1 MFRLSYR
8 ALAAVLIAVLILSLV
23 PMLLLSP
30 FTTACADD
38 YSFSVGVHAV
48 WAESSSLVKVL
59 QAAAHTAA
67 ESYYA
72 WQGSYSA
79 IFLMALQPAVFGE
92 ALYALTPALML
103 LALAGGLF
111 SLCAVLFGRVFHA
124 PRGFGS
130 CVAALLMLVSVQ
142 LAPSPVQGFYW
153 YNGSVY
159 YTFFFGLSLVSFA
172 LALYTADIGGVWRI
186 ALLSLLNLLLGGGN
200 YVTALNAA
208 LIFTLLTL
216 ALRLFKR
223 RWARLL
229 APLGCLLLGLAV
241 SAAAPGNA
249 VRGAA
254 FADTPGAL
262 EAVLLSFP
270 AAADAALRFFSLPV
284 AGVMLLIG
292 FLAWQAAPET
302 RIRFRLPGLITLL
315 SVCLFA
321 AQFTPTLY
329 AMGSSGDGR
338 LTDILFYAFLL
349 LLALNVFYWV
359 GWLRQRVSARVGDG
373 RVALLPLCGAC
384 LLSLSCAAGFIFSG
398 HGFTSLMALGE
409 LRSGEAAA
417 YRAVTDERLTLLRD
431 PAIPDAVLPA
441 YPSQPYLLYFDDIT
455 PDPDDWR
462 NLAVTAYYG
471 KNSVVLEGDP
481 PA

>member
-38 YSFSVGVHAV
+38 YSFSVGVHAA
-48 WAESSSLVKVL
+48 WAESGSLVKAL
-59 QAAAHTAA
+59 LAAARTAA
-67 ESYYA
+67 ESYCA

-79 IFLMALQPAVFGE
+79 ILLMALQPAVFGE
-92 ALYALTPALML
+92 ALYALTPVVML
-103 LALAGGLF
+103 LALAAGLF
-111 SLCAVLFGRVFHA
+111 SLCAVLFGRVFRA

-130 CVAALLMLVSVQ
+130 CVAALLMLASVQ

-159 YTFFFGLSLVSFA
+159 YTFFFGLSLVSYA
-172 LALYTADIGGVWRI
+172 LALYTAELGGARRI
-186 ALLSLLNLLLGGGN
+186 ALVSLLGLVLGGGN
-200 YVTALNAA
+200 YVTALNAV
-208 LIFTLLTL
+208 LVFTLLTL
-216 ALRLFKR
+216 ALRLLRR
-223 RWARLL
+223 RWTRLL
-229 APLGCLLLGLAV
+229 APLFCLLFGFAV

-249 VRGAA
+249 VRAAA
-254 FADTPGAL
+254 FADTPGAP
-262 EAVLLSFP
+262 EAIFLSFP

-302 RIRFRLPGLITLL
+302 RIRFRLPGLVTLL

-321 AQFTPTLY
+321 SQFTPTLY
-329 AMGSSGDGR
+329 AMGGSGDGR

-359 GWLRQRVSARVGDG
+359 GWLRQRVGARAGDG
-373 RVALLPLCGAC
+373 RVAPLPLCAAC
-384 LLSLSCAAGFIFSG
+384 LLAVICAAGFILSG

-417 YRAVTDERLTLLRD
+417 YRAVTRERLALLRD
-431 PAIPDAVLPA
+431 PSIPDAVLPA

-455 PDPDDWR
+455 PDPGDWR

-471 KNSVVLEGDP
+471 KNSVVLEANR